1 MKAAQLHMAG
11 SALRLV
17 HVAVLLLML
26 SLLAGC
32 GDPVG
37 AQCDFQGSGFTAS
50 DNCRYR
56 CLEHRTIHCPD
67 GTVVQ
72 GPKICSGATQCDPGG
87 CPDDQACY
95 HVRDGFKK
103 QSYCVPTTLCGELAP
118 AALAQWELD
127 SKRLSDAMV
136 EQWERKRERMKNNP
150 ATAPAVDLPRE

>member
-1 MKAAQLHMAG
+1 MKSAHLRMAG
-11 SALRLV
+11 SALRRSA
-17 HVAVLLLML
+17 VAALLLTL

-50 DNCRYR
+50 DNCRHR

-67 GTVVQ
+67 GSVVQ
-72 GPKICSGATQCDPGG
+72 GPKICSGATQCDPGD

-118 AALAQWELD
+118 AVKAQWELD
-127 SKRLSDAMV
+127 SKRISDDLV
-136 EQWERKRERMKNNP
+136 KQWELKRERMKGNP
-150 ATAPAVDLPRE
+150 PTAPAVVLPGE